1 MAKKKILFIFKL
13 PPPFNGATFANKNIH
28 ESNLLHDSFKVKFIN
43 YGLTRS
49 GEQFGK
55 FKTNKVFFY
64 LKALFRFLVYIQN
77 VHIVYITIAPI
88 GIGFLKDSVFIVL
101 SKLFKKKI
109 IIHLHGKGIKKQY
122 IKSKFWEKYYPF
134 VINGCDVI
142 CLSNLLKN
150 DLPFFNKSPFVVP
163 NGIKTTDYTKIF
175 KINEEFQFLYLS
187 NLYKTKGVL
196 DFIDSMILLKDE
208 TELKFS
214 ATLVGAESPELSYKE
229 VKKYITNKKGDKFIN
244 LIGPLYGNE
253 KKKILKNSDVFIFPT
268 YYANEAFPIV
278 ILEAME
284 SGLPIITTSE
294 GGIPDLVTDKQNGFI
309 VKARDIKSITE
320 KAKRLLENKELREK
334 ISKQNIEKFYASY
347 TITHFEKNIK
357 KVIEEV
363 I

>member
-1 MAKKKILFIFKL
+1 
-13 PPPFNGATFANKNIH
+13 
-28 ESNLLHDSFKVKFIN
+28 
-43 YGLTRS
+43 
-49 GEQFGK
+49 
-55 FKTNKVFFY
+55 
-64 LKALFRFLVYIQN
+64 
-77 VHIVYITIAPI
+77 
-88 GIGFLKDSVFIVL
+88 
-101 SKLFKKKI
+101 
-109 IIHLHGKGIKKQY
+109 
-122 IKSKFWEKYYPF
+122 
-134 VINGCDVI
+134 
-142 CLSNLLKN
+142 
-150 DLPFFNKSPFVVP
+150 
-163 NGIKTTDYTKIF
+163 
-175 KINEEFQFLYLS
+175 
-187 NLYKTKGVL
+187 
-196 DFIDSMILLKDE
+196 MILLKDE